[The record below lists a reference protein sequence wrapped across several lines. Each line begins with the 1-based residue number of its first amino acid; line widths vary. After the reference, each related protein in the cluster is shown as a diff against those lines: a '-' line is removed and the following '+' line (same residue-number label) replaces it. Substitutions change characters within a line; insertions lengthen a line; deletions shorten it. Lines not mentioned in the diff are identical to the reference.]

1 MSLAPAWL
9 VTVGVHLGLTVL
21 GLALLRPAGTWN
33 LRLGRLVRAD
43 GMYALLWFGAVA
55 AILVEGRL
63 DPALAGLVGRD
74 FTPVLQGLEGRFV
87 LDVAAAA
94 PAAARPAL
102 GLVLAVVHPWMVYFL
117 PLLHGVSGERG
128 AVRASLL
135 ALPVAY
141 ALSLPF
147 RLLVPVAPPFDA
159 FGVANPLPGS
169 LPAAI
174 SGPAVAFRTPAN
186 AFPAFDAS
194 LALLLGYATWSSR
207 NPRARAVA
215 GAYASLMLVAPL
227 VLIQSWLGS
236 VAAGILLAG
245 LGAVMV
251 ARVVDV
257 ERMVL
262 RRVTPSPSEAQR
274 IREAADDLV
283 ERTREAGE
291 DRGVVDVQLVGSVA
305 KGTYLHQDVDLD
317 VFALFPPDLDR
328 EELEERGLALG
339 REVLPDGHA
348 EYAEH
353 PYIQGTHRG
362 LEADVVPAYQVD
374 SPRDIQSAV
383 DRTPFHTEYVNRH
396 LERSQRDDVRLLK
409 RFMRGV
415 DVYGAEARVRG
426 FSGYLCELLVLKY
439 GSFRGVLD
447 AAHRWR
453 PGVYLTLTPQE
464 DPPEFDEAMV
474 FLDPV
479 DPERNAASAVAGTTL
494 EAFIEAARHYVRR
507 PRTTFFFPEPLAP
520 LGEAE
525 LAEALEDRE
534 GDVVIVALDRPDAVE
549 DHLWDQVRKA
559 REGLADLLER
569 HGFDVRGGAATID
582 PRPLI
587 LLEVASAELEGGEV
601 HLGPPVEADEHARRF
616 REKWEDHEAAL
627 SPVVE
632 EDGRLKVRRER
643 KHPTVGDLVR
653 ERLDEVGLGKDLD
666 GVAREKGVE
675 VHVGAEAVREE
686 TRELLTAYLDSRRPW
701 QR

>member
-1 MSLAPAWL
+1 M
-9 VTVGVHLGLTVL
+9 
-21 GLALLRPAGTWN
+21 
-33 LRLGRLVRAD
+33 
-43 GMYALLWFGAVA
+43 
-55 AILVEGRL
+55 VEGRL
-63 DPALAGLVGRD
+63 DPALADLGRD
-74 FTPVLQGLEGRFV
+74 FTPLIQGLEGGLV
-87 LDVAAAA
+87 ADVAAAT
-94 PAAARPAL
+94 PAAARPVL

-117 PLLHGVSGERG
+117 PLLHGAAGERG

-147 RLLVPVAPPFDA
+147 RLLTPVAPPFAA
-159 FGVANPLPGS
+159 FGMADPLPGT
-169 LPAAI
+169 LPA
-174 SGPAVAFRTPAN
+174 SVTGLAVAFRTSAN

-194 LALLLGYATWSSR
+194 LALLLGYATWCSR

-215 GAYASLMLVAPL
+215 GAYASLMLVAPVAL
-227 VLIQSWLGS
+227 AQSWVAS
-236 VAAGILLAG
+236 VAAGGVLAG
-245 LGAVMV
+245 LGAVLV

-262 RRVTPSPSEAQR
+262 RRVTPSPEEAQR
-274 IREAADDLV
+274 VREAADDLV
-283 ERTREAGE
+283 ERTRAAGE
-291 DRGVVDVQLVGSVA
+291 DLGVVDVQIVGSVA

-362 LEADVVPAYQVD
+362 LEADVVPAYRVD
-374 SPRDIQSAV
+374 SPREIRSAV
-383 DRTPFHTEYVNRH
+383 DRTPFHTDYVNRH
-396 LERSQRDDVRLLK
+396 LDRSQRDDVRLLK

-415 DVYGAEARVRG
+415 DVYGADARVRG

-439 GSFRGVLD
+439 GSFRGVLE

-453 PGVYLTLTPQE
+453 PGVYLTLTAQE
-464 DPPEFDEAMV
+464 DPPVFDEPMV

-494 EAFIEAARHYVRR
+494 ETFIEAARHYVRR
-507 PRTTFFFPEPLAP
+507 PRTTFFFPAHPTPRSREDLVDE
-520 LGEAE
+520 LGK
-525 LAEALEDRE
+525 RE
-534 GDVVIVALDRPDAVE
+534 GTVVVFALDRPDAVE

-559 REGLADLLER
+559 RGGLEDLLER
-569 HGFDVRGGAATID
+569 HGFDVRGGEATID
-582 PRPLI
+582 PRPLV
-587 LLEVASAELEGGEV
+587 LLELEEAILEGGEV
-601 HLGPPVEADEHARRF
+601 HRGPPVEAGEHAQRF

-627 SPVVE
+627 TDVFE
-632 EDGRLKVRRER
+632 EDGRLAVRRER
-643 KHPTVGDLVR
+643 KHPTAADLVR

-666 GVAREKGVE
+666 EVAREKGIE
-675 VHVGAEAVREE
+675 VLEGREAVRDE
-686 TRELLTAYLDSRRPW
+686 TRGLLTDYLDPRRPW